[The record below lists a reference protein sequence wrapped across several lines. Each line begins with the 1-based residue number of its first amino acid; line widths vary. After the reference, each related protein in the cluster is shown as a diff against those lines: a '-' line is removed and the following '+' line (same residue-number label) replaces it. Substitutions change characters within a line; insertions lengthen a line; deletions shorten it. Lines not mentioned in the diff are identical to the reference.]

1 MDTEDK
7 KLAKE
12 LDIEDRVHR
21 TKENEAFI
29 TIKDHKENFRNN
41 TKCRLINPTKPEL
54 GKVSKKI
61 LEKKIVEIKEKTK
74 LTQFKNT
81 SSVLKWFQGLKQKHK
96 LNFIQ
101 FDIVNFYPSIREELL
116 AKAIEW
122 AQTIVEFSQQEK
134 QVIFQTKKALL
145 FSRGQT
151 WVKKGETQFDVT
163 MGSFDGAECTDLVG
177 LYILHQLKHINGLDL
192 GLFRDDGLGVS
203 RLSPRTN
210 QHRVLEEIT
219 RVFNEN
225 NLKITIEV
233 NKKVVD
239 FLDVTLDLDLGVYR
253 PYTKPNHNPLYVHK
267 QSNHPPS
274 ILENIPKGVNKR
286 LSSISS
292 NEEVFNQAAPVYQ
305 EALKNSG
312 YDYKLKFDPQASKTN
327 PTKPKNRKRNIVWF
341 NPPYS
346 LSATTKIGAK
356 FLALVNKSFP
366 PGHDLRKIFNKNTV
380 KVSYR
385 TTPSMKQTITGHN
398 SKILKPKASEGDDM
412 CNCEVRA
419 SCPMDGKCLT
429 DNLIYLA
436 TVTETSIQNQKT
448 VEGYVGLASTTFKKR
463 FYKHRDSFKKEK
475 MQNDTTLSTHIWKL
489 KEKGSTFSIKWS
501 ILDRGQIFNPATKTC
516 QLCTKEK
523 FYIIFKPEIATLNSR
538 NELGAHCRHKKTT
551 LVGLAKG
558 VTSSRGPGTN

>member
-1 MDTEDK
+1 MPDEKVYRQMVISSGDRTIALMRWRAWHFLNKTKTKAKETFGFPTCNPAPQVEELKQFENDFRELVKSVETTNKTNELQETLKKDVKEIKSEKKVFASGDKTSNFYKLDSEKYKELLDSNITSEYKKTSRKVVKEVDTEDK

-210 QHRVLEEIT
+210 QHRVQG
-219 RVFNEN
+219 RH
-225 NLKITIEV
+225 
-233 NKKVVD
+233 
-239 FLDVTLDLDLGVYR
+239 Y
-253 PYTKPNHNPLYVHK
+253 
-267 QSNHPPS
+267 
-274 ILENIPKGVNKR
+274 
-286 LSSISS
+286 
-292 NEEVFNQAAPVYQ
+292 
-305 EALKNSG
+305 
-312 YDYKLKFDPQASKTN
+312 
-327 PTKPKNRKRNIVWF
+327 W
-341 NPPYS
+341 
-346 LSATTKIGAK
+346 
-356 FLALVNKSFP
+356 
-366 PGHDLRKIFNKNTV
+366 
-380 KVSYR
+380 
-385 TTPSMKQTITGHN
+385 
-398 SKILKPKASEGDDM
+398 
-412 CNCEVRA
+412 
-419 SCPMDGKCLT
+419 MDGWKNLEDPNGDIYGEYLEKV
-429 DNLIYLA
+429 DNEHA
-436 TVTETSIQNQKT
+436 
-448 VEGYVGLASTTFKKR
+448 R
-463 FYKHRDSFKKEK
+463 
-475 MQNDTTLSTHIWKL
+475 
-489 KEKGSTFSIKWS
+489 
-501 ILDRGQIFNPATKTC
+501 
-516 QLCTKEK
+516 
-523 FYIIFKPEIATLNSR
+523 
-538 NELGAHCRHKKTT
+538 CR
-551 LVGLAKG
+551 
-558 VTSSRGPGTN
+558 